1 MNVTKIMTRP
11 LKSSFFSCEKDAE
24 EIIKR
29 LFVSSQPYSD
39 QLKRLLIIN
48 TKDCLDNSN
57 QDYAKIV
64 KNTSVQELI
73 EENYISLVP
82 RINRTEHEEVKS
94 YIILS
99 FDHFSMTLNPEY
111 RDCQVCFDILCD
123 TATSYLDNY
132 QTRPLKIAG
141 IIRPKENSD
150 AQMLKE
156 GIGYTS
162 LLTKKIIEN
171 NLLKQTINDILNN
184 VNSELLKQENITF
197 KHFN

>member
-29 LFVSSQPYSD
+29 LFISSQPYSD
-39 QLKRLLIIN
+39 QLKRLLMIN

-73 EENYISLVP
+73 EGNYISLVS

-141 IIRPKENSD
+141 IIDGLLNNTRFS
-150 AQMLKE
+150 
-156 GIGYTS
+156 GIGTLQFLRMEQLILDNTLAGYT
-162 LLTKKIIEN
+162 LTFLATHGN
-171 NLLKQTINDILNN
+171 DDNLPG
-184 VNSELLKQENITF
+184 E
-197 KHFN
+197 